1 MAPLGLGGLWPGPL
15 PAASA
20 ASAAGAEAM
29 KTAQNSSFRGF
40 LIVFFFLKSLVTYQH
55 IYRPHWIY
63 TFQIIRYQPMGQYHI
78 IQKQLVLYFTIFHY
92 ISLKHESAKD
102 LQKAFVTLWEFF
114 NHWHR
119 RNGHFVFISFLNVWS
134 PFEWPVFMGAGQSQ
148 VGDQMCRGT
157 AASAAVPRC
166 FQFSFHIFHI
176 FHIVFGSFF
185 YIFWDLDFHFSDCW
199 DGRVKCIG
207 DGWDFDA
214 QSVDTFELRPLLRL
228 PDKSSPFAN
237 FDTFGWRWRPSAI
250 SRSSHPRAVP
260 LGFLELTAFTRI
272 ELLGPWEFEWY
283 SWWFSKAPI

>member
-1 MAPLGLGGLWPGPL
+1 
-15 PAASA
+15 
-20 ASAAGAEAM
+20 
-29 KTAQNSSFRGF
+29 
-40 LIVFFFLKSLVTYQH
+40 
-55 IYRPHWIY
+55 
-63 TFQIIRYQPMGQYHI
+63 MGQYHI

-185 YIFWDLDFHFSDCW
+185 TFFEIWIFISRIVGMGEWNALEMVGISMPKVLTLSSWGRCYGSRTSPAPLPTLTLLDGDGDPRPYPDPVIPERFHWDFLSWQLSHELNFWDLGSLNGTV
-199 DGRVKCIG
+199 DG
-207 DGWDFDA
+207 
-214 QSVDTFELRPLLRL
+214 SVRPRFK
-228 PDKSSPFAN
+228 P
-237 FDTFGWRWRPSAI
+237 WREPSAFGD
-250 SRSSHPRAVP
+250 SFASGVWNHCREQRFA
-260 LGFLELTAFTRI
+260 TI
-272 ELLGPWEFEWY
+272 EWTVNR
-283 SWWFSKAPI
+283 K

>member
-1 MAPLGLGGLWPGPL
+1 
-15 PAASA
+15 
-20 ASAAGAEAM
+20 
-29 KTAQNSSFRGF
+29 
-40 LIVFFFLKSLVTYQH
+40 
-55 IYRPHWIY
+55 
-63 TFQIIRYQPMGQYHI
+63 MGQYHI

-185 YIFWDLDFHFSDCW
+185 LHFLRFGFSFLGLLGWESEMHWRWLGFRCPKCWHFRAEAVAAAPGQVQPLCQLWHFWMAMETLGHIQIQSSQSGSIGISWADSFHTNW
-199 DGRVKCIG
+199 
-207 DGWDFDA
+207 
-214 QSVDTFELRPLLRL
+214 
-228 PDKSSPFAN
+228 
-237 FDTFGWRWRPSAI
+237 TFGT
-250 SRSSHPRAVP
+250 
-260 LGFLELTAFTRI
+260 LGVWMVQLMVQ
-272 ELLGPWEFEWY
+272 
-283 SWWFSKAPI
+283 